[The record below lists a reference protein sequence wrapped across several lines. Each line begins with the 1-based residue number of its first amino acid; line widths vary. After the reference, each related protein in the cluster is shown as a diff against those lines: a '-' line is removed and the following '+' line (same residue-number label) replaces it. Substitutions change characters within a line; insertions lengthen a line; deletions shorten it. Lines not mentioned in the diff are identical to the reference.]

1 MLLSSAKTLWFPLI
15 GAGCRKNKTT
25 SRGISWMLECTLRIY
40 IYRGEPIKKIEQ
52 IQLIQD
58 IRQNSWPWFDCK
70 GEICMNYKK
79 IFPYALSFAIML
91 PITNIGGSTE
101 EKQNIK
107 IEIKK
112 PLLLPKIVKS
122 YSHGNDVI
130 YVYDNGAEYKRSGGT
145 RAWRNFNPGNIRY
158 SDLARENGA
167 IGKAGGFAVFPDEK
181 VGTKALRALLM
192 SDAYKNLSIESAI
205 FKYAPP
211 HENNTEHYKWY
222 IKKNVGIKSGTKISQ
237 LDKKQMDDLIKFITI
252 IEGWENGTEN
262 IIAYAYTTKNVKTL

>member
-1 MLLSSAKTLWFPLI
+1 MK
-15 GAGCRKNKTT
+15 
-25 SRGISWMLECTLRIY
+25 
-40 IYRGEPIKKIEQ
+40 
-52 IQLIQD
+52 
-58 IRQNSWPWFDCK
+58 
-70 GEICMNYKK
+70 YKK
-79 IFPYALSFAIML
+79 ILPYALSFMALFPVSNPCGTTEKEQKNKIKTETKQL
-91 PITNIGGSTE
+91 PPID
-101 EKQNIK
+101 
-107 IEIKK
+107 
-112 PLLLPKIVKS
+112 LPKIVAS
-122 YSHGNDVI
+122 YPKGNDVI
-130 YVYDNGAEYKRSGGT
+130 YVYNNGAKYKRSGGT

-205 FKYAPP
+205 LKYAPP

-252 IEGWENGTEN
+252 IEGWKNGTEN
-262 IIAYAYTTKNVKTL
+262 IITYADTTKNVKTL